1 MLNEKLKDFYELFEH
16 FVSGEWIYESKK
28 IYEFLAQ
35 MSPKDIENFYIDP
48 KTFDWESQ
56 TYKYGFGV
64 EHFMNKQDIYEL
76 SNGEHMAL
84 LKKNKFRNFDS
95 LRRVLF
101 ENQIISQDTET
112 IRKQAT
118 ASSFVQGYINK
129 ELAKIQKDNPSAFE
143 KKRDSLNREVTKYI
157 SSIEAQISP
166 AYIKMAMLLFLKFWD
181 NAFSQIIVNLAQ
193 LNKIQKLMKS
203 QTANMILIPTN
214 RSFLDLW
221 LLSFV
226 H

>member
-1 MLNEKLKDFYELFEH
+1 
-16 FVSGEWIYESKK
+16 
-28 IYEFLAQ
+28 
-35 MSPKDIENFYIDP
+35 
-48 KTFDWESQ
+48 
-56 TYKYGFGV
+56 
-64 EHFMNKQDIYEL
+64 MNKQDIYEL

-193 LNKIQKLMKS
+193 LNKIQNLMKS
-203 QTANMILIPTN
+203 QTANMILVPTN

>member
-1 MLNEKLKDFYELFEH
+1 MLNEKLKEFYELFEH

-101 ENQIISQDTET
+101 EN
-112 IRKQAT
+112 
-118 ASSFVQGYINK
+118 
-129 ELAKIQKDNPSAFE
+129 
-143 KKRDSLNREVTKYI
+143 
-157 SSIEAQISP
+157 
-166 AYIKMAMLLFLKFWD
+166 
-181 NAFSQIIVNLAQ
+181 
-193 LNKIQKLMKS
+193 
-203 QTANMILIPTN
+203 
-214 RSFLDLW
+214 
-221 LLSFV
+221 
-226 H
+226 